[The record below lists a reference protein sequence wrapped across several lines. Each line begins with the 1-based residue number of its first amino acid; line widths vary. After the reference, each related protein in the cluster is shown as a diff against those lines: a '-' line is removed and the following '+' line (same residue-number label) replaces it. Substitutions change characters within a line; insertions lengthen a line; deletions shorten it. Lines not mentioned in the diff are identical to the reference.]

1 MPAPTANDGLI
12 EELRSLDYMS
22 IHAAC
27 AKQTRDLGLEGRL
40 AAFLDSD
47 DGWTAFRRG
56 CDFNG
61 IPSETAENN
70 LRFAIL
76 LYGSN
81 FPEAPE
87 SFNRV
92 LAPRDVASPRTR

>member
-1 MPAPTANDGLI
+1 MPAPTANDGLT
-12 EELRSLDYMS
+12 EELRSLDYLLVLD
-22 IHAAC
+22 AVTA
-27 AKQTRDLGLEGRL
+27 QTRDLGLEGRL

-47 DGWTAFRRG
+47 DGWLAFRRG
-56 CDFNG
+56 CDFNR
-61 IPSETAENN
+61 IPSETAENT
-70 LRFAIL
+70 LRLGIL
-76 LYGSN
+76 LYAAN